1 MREGVLGDTM
11 GTILKAQS
19 VEELSFEHKSTSI
32 RIDPGKWTYGDRD
45 FVIANRPPAAVISPE
60 KEQ

>member
-1 MREGVLGDTM
+1 M